1 MFPGNSNV
9 MGLDCHCGPHRSL
22 FEDSASIRNARR
34 SPWHCRPTRNPGI
47 RSKWTAHIV
56 EHGNELD
63 ARPSI
68 KKSRDFDTICWY
80 LSSAGR
86 RFTCCCTAGI
96 MRLSADGTFCLSR
109 EPTSGRGPASD
120 QKNQLLGASID
131 LFRDLPSIDCTVR
144 HLVP

>member
-47 RSKWTAHIV
+47 RSKWTALIV
-56 EHGNELD
+56 EHENEFD

-68 KKSRDFDTICWY
+68 KKAETLTQFV
-80 LSSAGR
+80 
-86 RFTCCCTAGI
+86 
-96 MRLSADGTFCLSR
+96 GTFQVQAAGSR
-109 EPTSGRGPASD
+109 VAAQPE
-120 QKNQLLGASID
+120 
-131 LFRDLPSIDCTVR
+131 
-144 HLVP
+144 